1 MSNKQLST
9 AILCMAF
16 AAMVACKAKPTD
28 TQIQAKVSEQ
38 LSTMPEVTAD
48 VKDGVV
54 TLAGNVA
61 DDATKASAEA
71 TVKSTEG
78 VKSVVNN
85 IMVTPAAAPQAPAA
99 DTTATMAANPAD
111 DALRTGVMNI
121 SKDFP
126 GADVKVDAGV
136 ITVTGELSA
145 AKWKTLKQALDAL
158 HPKKVDASG
167 LTVK

>member
-1 MSNKQLST
+1 MRNKHLST
-9 AILCMAF
+9 ILLCVVF
-16 AAMVACKAKPTD
+16 ASMVACKGKPSD

-48 VKDGVV
+48 VQDGIV
-54 TLAGNVA
+54 TLSGNVA

-71 TVKSTEG
+71 SVKSTEG

-85 IMVTPAAAPQAPAA
+85 IMVTPSAPPPPAA
-99 DTTATMAANPAD
+99 TDTTAIVNTAD
-111 DALRTGVMNI
+111 DALRTGVTNI

-126 GADVKVDAGV
+126 GADIKVDAGV

-145 AKWKTLKQALDAL
+145 AKWKMLKQALDAL
-158 HPKKVDASG
+158 RPKKVDASG

>member
-1 MSNKQLST
+1 MRNKQLST
-9 AILCMAF
+9 ILLCMVF
-16 AAMVACKAKPTD
+16 AAMIACKGKNSD

-38 LSTMPEVTAD
+38 LSTMPEVTSD

-71 TVKSTEG
+71 MVKSTEG

-85 IMVTPAAAPQAPAA
+85 IMVTPAAPPPPPAT
-99 DTTATMAANPAD
+99 DTTAIVNTAD
-111 DALRTGVMNI
+111 EALRTGVTNI

-126 GADVKVDAGV
+126 GADIKVDAGV
-136 ITVTGELSA
+136 ITVTGELTA

-158 HPKKVDASG
+158 NPKKVDASG

>member
-85 IMVTPAAAPQAPAA
+85 IMVTPAAPPEPPA
-99 DTTATMAANPAD
+99 TTATNTAD
-111 DALRTGVMNI
+111 DTLRTGVTNI

-126 GADVKVDAGV
+126 GADIKVDAGV

>member
-1 MSNKQLST
+1 MRNKQLST
-9 AILCMAF
+9 IFFCVVF
-16 AAMVACKAKPTD
+16 ASMVACKGKPDD
-28 TQIQAKVSEQ
+28 TQIQTKVSEQ

-85 IMVTPAAAPQAPAA
+85 IMVTPSAPPPSQATDTAAVVNTA
-99 DTTATMAANPAD
+99 DET
-111 DALRTGVMNI
+111 LRTGVMNI
-121 SKDFP
+121 AKDFP

-136 ITVTGELSA
+136 ITVTGQLSA
-145 AKWKTLKQALDAL
+145 VKWKTLKQALDAL
-158 HPKKVDASG
+158 GPKKVDASG

>member
-1 MSNKQLST
+1 MSKKQLST
-9 AILCMAF
+9 AILCMVF
-16 AAMVACKAKPTD
+16 AAMVACKAKPND

-38 LSTMPEVTAD
+38 LSSMPEVTAD

-54 TLAGNVA
+54 TLSGNVA

-71 TVKSTEG
+71 SVKSTEG

-85 IMVTPAAAPQAPAA
+85 IMVTPAAPPPPPAT
-99 DTTATMAANPAD
+99 DTAAIANPAD
-111 DALRTGVMNI
+111 EALRTGVTNI

-126 GADVKVDAGV
+126 GADIKVDAGV

-145 AKWKTLKQALDAL
+145 TKWKTLKQALDAL

-167 LTVK
+167 LKVK

>member
-1 MSNKQLST
+1 MSKKQLST

-48 VKDGVV
+48 VKEGVV
-54 TLAGNVA
+54 TLTGNVA

-85 IMVTPAAAPQAPAA
+85 IMVTPAAPPQAPVA
-99 DTTATMAANPAD
+99 DTTAMANPAD
-111 DALRTGVMNI
+111 DALRTGVTNI

>member
-1 MSNKQLST
+1 MRNKQLST
-9 AILCMAF
+9 AILCLVLAF
-16 AAMVACKAKPTD
+16 MVSCKGKHNDTD
-28 TQIQAKVSEQ
+28 IQAKVTEQ
-38 LSTMPEVTAD
+38 LNSLPGVTAD

-54 TLAGNVA
+54 TLSGEVA
-61 DDATKASAEA
+61 DDATRASAEDR
-71 TVKSTEG
+71 VKSTEG
-78 VKSVVNN
+78 VKSVTNN
-85 IMVTPAAAPQAPAA
+85 IVVAPPPAPAPPPATDTGSVVNAA
-99 DTTATMAANPAD
+99 DEQ
-111 DALRTGVMNI
+111 LRTGVADI

-126 GADVKVDAGV
+126 GAEVKVDNGV

>member
-1 MSNKQLST
+1 MRNKQLST
-9 AILCMAF
+9 ILLCVVF
-16 AAMVACKAKPTD
+16 ASMVACKGKPSD
-28 TQIQAKVSEQ
+28 TQLQAKVSEQ

-71 TVKSTEG
+71 TAKSTEG

-85 IMVTPAAAPQAPAA
+85 IMITPSAPPPTPAT
-99 DTTATMAANPAD
+99 DTTAVVNTAD
-111 DALRTGVMNI
+111 DALRTGVTNI

-126 GADVKVDAGV
+126 GADIKVDAGI
-136 ITVTGELSA
+136 ITVTGQLSA

-158 HPKKVDASG
+158 NPKKVDASG

>member
-1 MSNKQLST
+1 MSIKQLST
-9 AILCMAF
+9 TILCMAF

-28 TQIQAKVSEQ
+28 TQIQAKISEQ

-48 VKDGVV
+48 VKNGVV

-85 IMVTPAAAPQAPAA
+85 IMVVPAAPPEPPAA
-99 DTTATMAANPAD
+99 DANPAD

-145 AKWKTLKQALDAL
+145 PKWKTLKQALDAL

-167 LTVK
+167 LKVK